1 MRRKIA
7 VIDFDGTIIKH
18 AFPEIGEPMEDAFE
32 VMKALKEAGWVLV
45 LYTCREDCSRRKYL
59 TEAVEFCLANG
70 VEFDGVNETPLD
82 HEFRDEKGLR
92 RKPYGDVY
100 IDDRNIGGFVG
111 WRAVKAVLLDECR
124 LYWGTYKPR

>member
-18 AFPEIGEPMEDAFE
+18 AFPEIGEAMEGAFE
-32 VMKALKEAGWVLV
+32 VMKELKAAGWVLI
-45 LYTCREDCSRRKYL
+45 LYTCREDEPRRKYL
-59 TEAVEFCLANG
+59 TEAVEFCLVNG
-70 VEFDGVNETPLD
+70 VEFDGVNQTPLE
-82 HEFRDEKGLR
+82 HEFRDEKSLR

-111 WRAVKAVLLDECR
+111 WDKVKAVLLDECKI
-124 LYWGTYKPR
+124 YFGTYKPK